1 MPLPL
6 QQPSPTTP
14 EVAPSTPAATPLPQ
28 SPTTARRTS
37 QGRKEQRD
45 ELRSQLNRVEEK
57 RLSIAQRLRNGE
69 NVGAVDRAGLEA
81 RLKELD
87 GQIMNLY
94 TQVAAADQAVASAA
108 AVPGAAEPIRND
120 RPSDDLVAI
129 PIVFTIFVL
138 APLAIAYARRI
149 WKRPSPVAPAP
160 SRELQDRLD
169 QLAQAVES
177 IAVETERIG
186 EGQRFL
192 TRVMTEQG
200 RQLGPGPA
208 QPIAV
213 PVPRAEPVEQT
224 SRGG

>member
-1 MPLPL
+1 
-6 QQPSPTTP
+6 
-14 EVAPSTPAATPLPQ
+14 
-28 SPTTARRTS
+28 
-37 QGRKEQRD
+37 
-45 ELRSQLNRVEEK
+45 LRSQLSRVEEK
-57 RLSIAQRLRNGE
+57 RLSIAQRLRDGE
-69 NVGAVDRAGLEA
+69 DVGAVDRAGLEA

-87 GQIMNLY
+87 GQIMSLY
-94 TQVAAADQAVASAA
+94 TQVAKADQTVATAA
-108 AVPGAAEPIRND
+108 SVAGATEPLRTNG
-120 RPSDDLVAI
+120 PSEEMLAI

-138 APLAIAYARRI
+138 APIAIAYARRI
-149 WKRPSPVAPAP
+149 WRRPAPVAPAP

-208 QPIAV
+208 QPVAV
-213 PVPRAEPVEQT
+213 PVLRAEPVEQPR
-224 SRGG
+224 RGE